1 MTLCVFFVGV
11 VGFLAYVN
19 RQLDIIRRTLLG
31 VHDVLSR
38 ISLSVELFLG
48 KIIAML
54 QQVHLH
60 NQDRVNETVNKQTQE
75 LDNQRRYPVRIRK
88 KTDFYG
94 VAK

>member
-19 RQLDIIRRTLLG
+19 RQLDIIKRTLLG

-48 KIIAML
+48 KKIAML
-54 QQVHLH
+54 QHVHLH

>member
-38 ISLSVELFLG
+38 ISVSVELFLR

-54 QQVHLH
+54 QHVHLH

>member
-54 QQVHLH
+54 QHVQLH

>member
-1 MTLCVFFVGV
+1 
-11 VGFLAYVN
+11 
-19 RQLDIIRRTLLG
+19 
-31 VHDVLSR
+31 
-38 ISLSVELFLG
+38 
-48 KIIAML
+48 ML
-54 QQVHLH
+54 QHVHLH

>member
-19 RQLDIIRRTLLG
+19 RQLDIIRRALLG

-54 QQVHLH
+54 QHVHLH

>member
-54 QQVHLH
+54 QHVHLH
-60 NQDRVNETVNKQTQE
+60 NQNCVNETVNKQTQE
-75 LDNQRRYPVRIRK
+75 LDDQ
-88 KTDFYG
+88 
-94 VAK
+94 